1 MEGSDRELAA
11 ARLPPSAATRA
22 RFAVATSQAA
32 SRARLR
38 TSSRTSGHVQ
48 ERGVEQPAGPPVVK
62 PGEEAGGGDGPQGT
76 STEQQD
82 VAAPQPEPEPQL
94 VAAADS
100 SRPGQGL
107 PCVRTIYDHSPER
120 PPGLQVRHDGKRDGE
135 TPTEDP
141 SGMPQPVALSAAVQ
155 DCGLNAD
162 RNSCQ
167 TQSGVKPLRPR
178 DCAAPG
184 AEQQRAAG
192 GNHDDSSDAQPSL
205 ETVDPAGK
213 ANTG

>member
-1 MEGSDRELAA
+1 MEGSDHELAA

-38 TSSRTSGHVQ
+38 SSSRTRSGHVQ
-48 ERGVEQPAGPPVVK
+48 ERGAEQPAGPPVVK
-62 PGEEAGGGDGPQGT
+62 PGKEAGGGDGPKGT

-82 VAAPQPEPEPQL
+82 AAAPQPEPEPQF
-94 VAAADS
+94 VAADS
-100 SRPGQGL
+100 SYRPAEGFRAG
-107 PCVRTIYDHSPER
+107 CTIYDHSPER
-120 PPGLQVRHDGKRDGE
+120 PPGLQVRHDGKRDGK

-162 RNSCQ
+162 HDSCQ
-167 TQSGVKPLRPR
+167 TQSGVRPR
-178 DCAAPG
+178 DSAALAPG

-192 GNHDDSSDAQPSL
+192 GNHDDSSDAQPAL
-205 ETVDPAGK
+205 KTVDLAGK